1 MTDLHAFNSRH
12 RRIAILRFLEESPG
26 YTSNVSILTDV
37 LNSNHIGINTTR
49 DQTTTELSWLAENG
63 FVTLGGREDFRVAT
77 ATARGVE
84 VAMGRATHPDIQRPG
99 PRA

>member
-1 MTDLHAFNSRH
+1 MSDFNAFNSRH

-37 LNSNHIGINTTR
+37 LNSNHIGISTTR
-49 DQTTTELSWLAENG
+49 DQTVTELNWLSENG
-63 FVTLGGREDFRVAT
+63 FVSLGGRDDFRVAT
-77 ATARGVE
+77 ATSRGVE
-84 VAMGRATHPDIQRPG
+84 VAMGRATHPEIQRPG